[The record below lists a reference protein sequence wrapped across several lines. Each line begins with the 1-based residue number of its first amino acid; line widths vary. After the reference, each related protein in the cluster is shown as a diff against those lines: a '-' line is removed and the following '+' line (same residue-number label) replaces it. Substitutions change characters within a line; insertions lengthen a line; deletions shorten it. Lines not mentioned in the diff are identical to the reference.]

1 MRTTES
7 TEQSMYSIMREMD
20 KNTKLIVPI
29 ENWALARN
37 YAAQLENDFDVE
49 FSVRRMMTNRT
60 KKNFILIERLY

>member
-1 MRTTES
+1 MVSTEI

-37 YAAQLENDFDVE
+37 YAIQLESDFDVE
-49 FSVRRMMTNRT
+49 FSVRRMRTNRT
-60 KKNFILIERLY
+60 KKNFILIERIY

>member
-1 MRTTES
+1 MKETET

-37 YAAQLENDFDVE
+37 YAMQLESDFNVE
-49 FSVRRMMTNRT
+49 FSVRRMRTNRT
-60 KKNFILIERLY
+60 KKNFILIERTD

>member
-1 MRTTES
+1 MVSTET

-49 FSVRRMMTNRT
+49 FSVCRMRTNRT
-60 KKNFILIERLY
+60 KKNFVLIERID

>member
-1 MRTTES
+1 MKETET

-37 YAAQLENDFDVE
+37 YAIQLERDFNVE
-49 FSVRRMMTNRT
+49 FSVRRMRTNRT
-60 KKNFILIERLY
+60 KKNFILIERTD

>member
-1 MRTTES
+1 MVSTET

-37 YAAQLENDFDVE
+37 YAIQLESDFDVE
-49 FSVRRMMTNRT
+49 FSVRRMRTNRT
-60 KKNFILIERLY
+60 KKNFILIERIY

>member
-1 MRTTES
+1 MISTET

-29 ENWALARN
+29 ENWTLARN

-49 FSVRRMMTNRT
+49 FSVRRMRTSRT
-60 KKNFILIERLY
+60 KKNFILIERIG

>member
-1 MRTTES
+1 MKETET

-37 YAAQLENDFDVE
+37 YAIQLESDFNVE
-49 FSVRRMMTNRT
+49 FSVRRMRTNRT
-60 KKNFILIERLY
+60 KKNFVLIERTD

>member
-1 MRTTES
+1 MKETET

-37 YAAQLENDFDVE
+37 YAIQLESDFNVE
-49 FSVRRMMTNRT
+49 FSVRRMRTNRT
-60 KKNFILIERLY
+60 KKNFILIERTD

>member
-37 YAAQLENDFDVE
+37 YASQLENDFDVE

>member
-1 MRTTES
+1 MKETET

-37 YAAQLENDFDVE
+37 YAIQLESDFNVE
-49 FSVRRMMTNRT
+49 FSVRRMRTSRT
-60 KKNFILIERLY
+60 KKNFVLIERTD

>member
-1 MRTTES
+1 MKTTET

-49 FSVRRMMTNRT
+49 FSVCRMRTNRT
-60 KKNFILIERLY
+60 KKNFILVERID

>member
-1 MRTTES
+1 MISTET

-37 YAAQLENDFDVE
+37 YAIQLESDFDVE
-49 FSVRRMMTNRT
+49 FAVRRMRTNRT
-60 KKNFILIERLY
+60 KKNFILIERIY